1 VAENRKEISSIPV
14 SKLLS
19 VTESLLADEHLWRS
33 YTNDQHGVLLEVEMK
48 VLLYSEGKKLFS
60 KSGVGMALK
69 HQMSALDKVGV
80 EYTTNEEDRF
90 DVVHI
95 NTIGPG
101 AERVLKKAKKAHI
114 PVIYHTHTTYE
125 DFRNSFTLSNAI
137 APWLK
142 KRLIKLYS
150 SADFLISPTEYA
162 KKLIMNYGIN
172 LPIKAVSNGVDNKK
186 FSRNK
191 ALAEKFLSDN
201 EIRKPLVVSVGL
213 PFERKGVIDFCQI
226 AEARKDLTFFWF
238 GAKISSLLPAKI
250 RRLLRNPPDNVKFPG
265 FVPQEMII
273 GPYSACD
280 VFLFPSYEET
290 EGIVVLEALSTE
302 APIVLRDIPVYSDWM
317 KHNENC
323 LKAKSN
329 EEFMRQ
335 IDILL
340 ESNSVRKKITSCG
353 KETALERD
361 LSIIGQKLKSI
372 YLEVLD
378 KRP

>member
-1 VAENRKEISSIPV
+1 
-14 SKLLS
+14 
-19 VTESLLADEHLWRS
+19 
-33 YTNDQHGVLLEVEMK
+33 MK

-60 KSGVGMALK
+60 KSGVGIALK

-80 EYTTNEEDRF
+80 KYTTNEEDSF
-90 DVVHI
+90 DIVHI

-101 AERVLKKAKKAHI
+101 AERVLKKSKKLGI
-114 PVIYHTHTTYE
+114 PIIYHTHTTYE

-137 APWLK
+137 APWLR

-162 KKLIMNYGIN
+162 KKLIMNYGIT

-186 FSRNK
+186 FTRSK
-191 ALAEKFLSDN
+191 SLAESFLSEN
-201 EIRKPLVVSVGL
+201 HIRKPLVVSVGL

-226 AEARKDLTFFWF
+226 ADTRKDLTFYWF

-250 RRLLRNPPDNVKFPG
+250 RRLLKNPPDNVKFPG
-265 FVPQEMII
+265 FIPQEMII

-290 EGIVVLEALSTE
+290 EGIVVLEALATE
-302 APIVLRDIPVYSDWM
+302 APIVLRDIPVYSEWM
-317 KHNENC
+317 KHEENC
-323 LKAKSN
+323 LKGKDN
-329 EEFMRQ
+329 QEFIKH
-335 IDILL
+335 IDRLL
-340 ESNSVRKKITSCG
+340 ESNNLRKKLSSCG

-361 LSIIGQKLKSI
+361 LSIIGQKLKNI

-378 KRP
+378 KKQ